1 MEEAGASGRNETPRG
16 VHCAVS
22 SSRVRQAVA
31 RERGGDEVGG
41 RRFERKAGRLRRVAG
56 AVCVRDV
63 DLM

>member
-1 MEEAGASGRNETPRG
+1 MEEAGTSGRRETPRG

-31 RERGGDEVGG
+31 RERGGDEMGG
-41 RRFERKAGRLRRVAG
+41 RRFEGKAGRLRRIAGVAY
-56 AVCVRDV
+56 VWEI